1 MKQQRVHPIYQLIAA
16 SVLWSSAGILIK
28 SIELNAMA
36 LSSARAG
43 IAIIVFL
50 LYLRRGFRIT
60 KYHLLGGITYAAN
73 SLLFVAANK
82 LTTSAN
88 AILLQFT
95 APIWV
100 ALFALWFLKEKIRR
114 SDWAAVALVTIG
126 MVLFF
131 LGDLEIGHLIGNIL
145 AVASGIAMAGFV
157 IAAKLDPDRDSAE
170 YVLIGNLINFFIGL
184 PYLLKSGGSLDFD
197 SGAMLVVLGIF
208 QLGLPYILY
217 TKAIPNVSSLEAI
230 LITILEPILNPLWV
244 VLFTGEKPGVWA
256 LVGGLIVVTTVVIHG
271 IYQAKAVKPDRSEQV
286 TSPQSIY

>member
-1 MKQQRVHPIYQLIAA
+1 
-16 SVLWSSAGILIK
+16 
-28 SIELNAMA
+28 
-36 LSSARAG
+36 
-43 IAIIVFL
+43 
-50 LYLRRGFRIT
+50 
-60 KYHLLGGITYAAN
+60 
-73 SLLFVAANK
+73 
-82 LTTSAN
+82 
-88 AILLQFT
+88 
-95 APIWV
+95 
-100 ALFALWFLKEKIRR
+100 
-114 SDWAAVALVTIG
+114 
-126 MVLFF
+126 
-131 LGDLEIGHLIGNIL
+131 
-145 AVASGIAMAGFV
+145 MAGFV

>member
-1 MKQQRVHPIYQLIAA
+1 MKQQRVHAIYQLIAA

-60 KYHLLGGITYAAN
+60 KYHLLGGIAYAAN

-184 PYLLKSGGSLDFD
+184 PYLLKSGRSLDFD